1 MTIFKI
7 NTNVKQQ
14 CIDITSKIEE
24 IVKESNVKEGVCFVY
39 TPHATGGIIINEN
52 WDPNIG
58 DDFINAVS
66 KLIPHGIWKHDRIDG
81 NGSAHI
87 KSAIIGPS
95 EFIPIEDNK
104 LQLGRWQN
112 IMFTEFDGPR
122 NQRIVNV
129 KILK

>member
-7 NTNVKQQ
+7 NTNFKQQ

-24 IVKESNVKEGVCFVY
+24 IVKESKVKEGICFVF

-58 DDFINAVS
+58 DDFIDAVS
-66 KLIPHGIWKHDRIDG
+66 KLIPQGVWKHDRIDG

-95 EFIPIEDNK
+95 EFIPIEDNR

-129 KILK
+129 KIIK